1 MSRKCLRTGPPSL
14 WKRSDPSPHLSST
27 RSAPVRGAGDGSPAI
42 GSMIQKCLT
51 ALLFLCVL
59 VSFNAAKAQHRKIL
73 SPRDSVVFA
82 VDTNIVSISYSRPS
96 MRGRVIM
103 GDLIPW
109 GRVWRTGAK
118 QATHLRTTFDM
129 VLGGM
134 PVPRGTYTVWTIPGK
149 KGWTMILNKQTGQ
162 WGTQYDERQ
171 DLARFPVAMRH
182 IAAQVD
188 TFSIS
193 IERGKGV
200 SGSIVLRWENTR
212 ISVPFERR
220 THLPTRSPTD
230 SSFARLGGGR
240 LAIRYGRPAV
250 RGRTI
255 WGVVVPW
262 DSVWRTGA
270 NLSTAFTTSTDIRIG
285 GTRIPKGS
293 YTLYSIPSQDRFT
306 LIISTR
312 APGTLP
318 EYDSRL
324 DLVRIPMTGGL
335 TQKTLDRLTIWF
347 DARHGEAVRLNLGWS
362 NRTYSVRLST
372 R

>member
-1 MSRKCLRTGPPSL
+1 M
-14 WKRSDPSPHLSST
+14 
-27 RSAPVRGAGDGSPAI
+27 V
-42 GSMIQKCLT
+42 QKSLT
-51 ALLFLCVL
+51 ALLLLCVL
-59 VSFNAAKAQHRKIL
+59 VLTSVAEGQDRKIL

-82 VDTNIVSISYSRPS
+82 VDTNIVAISYSRPS

-103 GDLIPW
+103 GDLVPW
-109 GRVWRTGAK
+109 DRVWRTGAN

-134 PVPRGTYTVWTIPGK
+134 PVPRGTYTVWSIPGR

-171 DLARFPVAMRH
+171 DLARFPVAMRRTP
-182 IAAQVD
+182 APVD
-188 TFSIS
+188 TFTIT

-200 SGSIVLRWENTR
+200 SGTIVMRWEHTR
-212 ISVPFERR
+212 VAVPFERR
-220 THLPTRSPTD
+220 TSLPLLSPTD
-230 SSFARLGGGR
+230 STFARLGGSR

-270 NLSTAFTTSTDIRIG
+270 NLSTSFTTTGDIRIG
-285 GTRIPKGS
+285 GSRVPRGS
-293 YTLYSIPSQDRFT
+293 YTLYSIPAQDRFT

-312 APGTLP
+312 PPGTLP
-318 EYDSRL
+318 DYDSRL
-324 DLVRIPMTGGL
+324 DLIRVPMTAGAAGPS
-335 TQKTLDRLTIWF
+335 LDRLTFWF
-347 DARHGEAVRLNLGWS
+347 DVRHGEAVRLNLGWA
-362 NRTYSVRLST
+362 NRRYSVRLST

>member
-1 MSRKCLRTGPPSL
+1 
-14 WKRSDPSPHLSST
+14 
-27 RSAPVRGAGDGSPAI
+27 
-42 GSMIQKCLT
+42 MIQKCLT

-59 VSFNAAKAQHRKIL
+59 VSFNAAKAQDRKIL

-109 GRVWRTGAK
+109 GRVWRTGAN

-220 THLPTRSPTD
+220 THLPTLSPTD
-230 SSFARLGGGR
+230 SSFARLGGAR

>member
-1 MSRKCLRTGPPSL
+1 
-14 WKRSDPSPHLSST
+14 
-27 RSAPVRGAGDGSPAI
+27 
-42 GSMIQKCLT
+42 MIQKSLT
-51 ALLFLCVL
+51 FLLFLCVL
-59 VSFNAAKAQHRKIL
+59 VLTDAANGQDRKIL

-82 VDTNIVSISYSRPS
+82 VDTNIVAISYSRPS

-103 GDLIPW
+103 GDLVPW
-109 GRVWRTGAK
+109 GRVWRTGAN

-171 DLARFPVAMRH
+171 DLARFPVAMRR
-182 IAAQVD
+182 IPAPVD
-188 TFSIS
+188 TFTIS
-193 IERGKGV
+193 IDRGKGV
-200 SGSIVLRWENTR
+200 SGSIILRWENTR
-212 ISVPFERR
+212 VSVPFERR
-220 THLPTRSPTD
+220 ATLPLLSPAD
-230 SSFARLGGGR
+230 SAFARLGGGR

-270 NLSTAFTTSTDIRIG
+270 NLSTSFTTTEDIRFG
-285 GTRIPKGS
+285 GVRVPRGS
-293 YTLYSIPSQDRFT
+293 YTLYSIPSPRRFT
-306 LIISTR
+306 LIISKR
-312 APGTLP
+312 PPGTLP
-318 EYDSRL
+318 DYDSRL
-324 DLVRIPMTGGL
+324 DLIRVPMTGG
-335 TQKTLDRLTIWF
+335 QVAKTLDRLTFWF
-347 DARHGEAVRLNLGWS
+347 DARHGEAVRLNLGWAD
-362 NRTYSVRLST
+362 RTYSVRLST